1 MDRFDLD
8 PVDTRCRMQYALYS
22 GDALL
27 PYHTIDD
34 VSRGDPA
41 FNPKEPLTPQ
51 RITDIEAPPFCF
63 VGGKTKFKTFLAITD
78 DTEVLSS
85 NTKARNDFNDFIGL
99 ARHFNELETGA
110 KQLLVMSEDTRRQK
124 GDEPRR
130 FENRY
135 GSIKWLNSHSL
146 ESLAVVKP
154 EVIIPSTARSV
165 SIFLSF
171 VLSQFSVDRHVK
183 AAEEIA
189 RAADRLVSMATSK
202 SEIQVQTS
210 PFV

>member
-1 MDRFDLD
+1 
-8 PVDTRCRMQYALYS
+8 MQYALYS

-130 FENRY
+130 FEN
-135 GSIKWLNSHSL
+135 
-146 ESLAVVKP
+146 
-154 EVIIPSTARSV
+154 
-165 SIFLSF
+165 
-171 VLSQFSVDRHVK
+171 
-183 AAEEIA
+183 
-189 RAADRLVSMATSK
+189 
-202 SEIQVQTS
+202 
-210 PFV
+210 

>member
-1 MDRFDLD
+1 
-8 PVDTRCRMQYALYS
+8 
-22 GDALL
+22 
-27 PYHTIDD
+27 
-34 VSRGDPA
+34 
-41 FNPKEPLTPQ
+41 
-51 RITDIEAPPFCF
+51 
-63 VGGKTKFKTFLAITD
+63 
-78 DTEVLSS
+78 
-85 NTKARNDFNDFIGL
+85 
-99 ARHFNELETGA
+99 
-110 KQLLVMSEDTRRQK
+110 
-124 GDEPRR
+124 
-130 FENRY
+130 
-135 GSIKWLNSHSL
+135 LNSHSL
-146 ESLAVVKP
+146 ESLAVVKH